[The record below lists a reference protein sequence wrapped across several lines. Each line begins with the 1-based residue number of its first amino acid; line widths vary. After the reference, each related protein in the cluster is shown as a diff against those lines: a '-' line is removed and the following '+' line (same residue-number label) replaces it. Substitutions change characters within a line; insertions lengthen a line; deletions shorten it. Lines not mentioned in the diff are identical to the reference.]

1 MFYICGIDA
10 TRQCDAECGSRI
22 NVQRIRRAV
31 RRLRQAVN
39 SRRRRHASSRLVV
52 RSHQPRF
59 HVFQT
64 SLFCFLT
71 GYGYAVRR
79 IYGVMCQSVCYG
91 CIVAKRFDIRPK
103 LLLIINTKK
112 SHIGFQIK
120 SLTLDDLKGQYCDWN
135 FIGCSV
141 FSLATAEFFVFIK
154 LLAAK

>member
-1 MFYICGIDA
+1 M
-10 TRQCDAECGSRI
+10 
-22 NVQRIRRAV
+22 
-31 RRLRQAVN
+31 
-39 SRRRRHASSRLVV
+39 
-52 RSHQPRF
+52 
-59 HVFQT
+59 
-64 SLFCFLT
+64 
-71 GYGYAVRR
+71 
-79 IYGVMCQSVCYG
+79 
-91 CIVAKRFDIRPK
+91 AKRFDIRPK